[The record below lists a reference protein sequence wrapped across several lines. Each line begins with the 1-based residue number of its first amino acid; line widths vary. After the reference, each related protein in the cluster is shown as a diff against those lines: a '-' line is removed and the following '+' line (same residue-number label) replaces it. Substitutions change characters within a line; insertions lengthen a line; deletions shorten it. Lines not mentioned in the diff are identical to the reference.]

1 MEPDLYEV
9 LQVHPT
15 AEPEVVD
22 AAFRRLSRKYHP
34 DLNSSPEAT
43 EVMQRLT
50 AAYEI
55 LRDPARR
62 AAYDRERAAARHSQ
76 PPVPRPR
83 HEVVSK
89 DERAAEGQEGVELSL
104 LGGLARLGIRWTKR
118 SG

>member
-9 LQVHPT
+9 LQVHPA

-62 AAYDRERAAARHSQ
+62 AAYDHERAAARSPQ
-76 PPVPRPR
+76 PPAPRARP
-83 HEVVSK
+83 EVVTG
-89 DERAAEGQEGVELSL
+89 DGEQEDGQEGVEISL
-104 LGGLARLGIRWTKR
+104 LGGLARLGIRWIKR